1 MDRIYTKASHVFVW
15 LGPDHALLND
25 FHWACTTLQIR
36 YKEVARSTERPLLLN
51 DSQFWNTKGVPN
63 AYDRFRK
70 AVLFSALCRWFTRT
84 WVVQEAIL
92 AKDITVLCG
101 SCRLPWVGIS
111 WLGRTFSTSTRLT
124 EASLLPDGFDWSHSI
139 GRRAWQIQAH
149 RGPLLHRSTLDQ
161 AAKTETSQLLL
172 FLLDHI
178 ETFQSTECFDDR
190 DKVYA
195 MLAVARSKLDT
206 PDTVVSNV
214 IPVDYKT
221 MSWQDVYYQLAKAA
235 VEHLESLVI
244 LYYVKTR
251 FNDDNEDDDENNSEP
266 SLPSWVPDFSWSMN
280 ITFIHQ
286 RALISDPF
294 SVWANERLS
303 TQRPQVQGSKLFLH
317 GIKMDTILPLPEG
330 LEVMRQVPTLPFF
343 RICASFES
351 KHGLSTQIEALIST
365 LVMRNIRRT
374 IDMDWGPLRQAF
386 PSFVQFGLGV
396 GLWQSRIANKDD
408 HDGLL
413 DEIRNTLQF
422 FPREIEM
429 GELPTMDMILE
440 VKAWKARSEDK
451 NSSESERTIATASLL
466 ELEQAA
472 AVFSKGIE
480 QMRSLFRTK
489 GCNLGMGP
497 MSYEP
502 NDEVWVIAGADVPFV
517 LRPIEGD
524 DRSKTFRLVGDCYLH
539 EYMQGEMIEDDPN
552 IMQKL
557 EPIVLV

>member
-1 MDRIYTKASHVFVW
+1 
-15 LGPDHALLND
+15 
-25 FHWACTTLQIR
+25 
-36 YKEVARSTERPLLLN
+36 
-51 DSQFWNTKGVPN
+51 
-63 AYDRFRK
+63 
-70 AVLFSALCRWFTRT
+70 
-84 WVVQEAIL
+84 
-92 AKDITVLCG
+92 
-101 SCRLPWVGIS
+101 
-111 WLGRTFSTSTRLT
+111 
-124 EASLLPDGFDWSHSI
+124 
-139 GRRAWQIQAH
+139 
-149 RGPLLHRSTLDQ
+149 
-161 AAKTETSQLLL
+161 
-172 FLLDHI
+172 
-178 ETFQSTECFDDR
+178 
-190 DKVYA
+190 
-195 MLAVARSKLDT
+195 
-206 PDTVVSNV
+206 
-214 IPVDYKT
+214 
-221 MSWQDVYYQLAKAA
+221 
-235 VEHLESLVI
+235 
-244 LYYVKTR
+244 
-251 FNDDNEDDDENNSEP
+251 
-266 SLPSWVPDFSWSMN
+266 
-280 ITFIHQ
+280 
-286 RALISDPF
+286 
-294 SVWANERLS
+294 
-303 TQRPQVQGSKLFLH
+303 
-317 GIKMDTILPLPEG
+317 
-330 LEVMRQVPTLPFF
+330 
-343 RICASFES
+343 
-351 KHGLSTQIEALIST
+351 
-365 LVMRNIRRT
+365 
-374 IDMDWGPLRQAF
+374 MDWGPLRQAF
-386 PSFVQFGLGV
+386 PSFVQLGLGV